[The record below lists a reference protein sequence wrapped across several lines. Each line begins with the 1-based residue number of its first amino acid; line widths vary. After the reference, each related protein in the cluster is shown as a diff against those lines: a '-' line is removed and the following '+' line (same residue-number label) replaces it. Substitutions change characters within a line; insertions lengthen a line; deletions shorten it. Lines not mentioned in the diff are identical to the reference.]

1 MGIIPRDEKYFTL
14 LNQLVGQIRK
24 GADLFVKLF
33 NDFSRNAAYAEQ
45 IKEVELECDRLSAA
59 IIERLNSTFITPI
72 DREDIYTLATELD
85 DIMDMINDMARLTVL
100 YGVKRGT
107 PAAEQLARTLMD
119 SVVELEKAFAVL
131 ETRRGVREHIERIKT
146 LEEEGDRASQS
157 AVQRLFA
164 EEQNPIEVIKWLK
177 IYEEMEAGIDRCKDV
192 AKVLEAIVMKNA

>member
-33 NDFSRNAAYAEQ
+33 NDFSRNDAYAEQ

-164 EEQNPIEVIKWLK
+164 EEQNPIEVIKWLR

-192 AKVLEAIVMKNA
+192 AKVLEGIVMKNA

>member
-1 MGIIPRDEKYFTL
+1 MGFIPRDEKYFAL

-24 GADLFVKLF
+24 GADLFVRLF
-33 NDFSRNAAYAEQ
+33 DDFPRHAAYAEE
-45 IKEVELECDRLSAA
+45 IKGVELECDKLSAG
-59 IIERLNSTFITPI
+59 IVERLNSTFITPI

-100 YGVKRGT
+100 YDVKRST
-107 PAAEQLARTLMD
+107 PAASQLARTLMD

-131 ETRRGVREHIERIKT
+131 ESRRGVRDHIERIKA
-146 LEEEGDRASQS
+146 LEEEGDRASQG
-157 AVQRLFA
+157 AIQGLFA
-164 EEQNPIEVIKWLK
+164 EEKNPIEVIKWLK

>member
-1 MGIIPRDEKYFTL
+1 MPLIPRDEKYFDL

-24 GADLFVKLF
+24 GSDLFVRLF
-33 NDFSRNAAYAEQ
+33 DDFSRNVSYADQ
-45 IKEVELECDRLSAA
+45 IKEVERECDRISAA
-59 IIERLNSTFITPI
+59 IIERLNSTFLTPI

-100 YGVKRGT
+100 YGVKQGT
-107 PAAEQLARTLMD
+107 PSAESLARTLMD

-131 ETRRGVREHIERIKT
+131 ESRRGVRDHIERIKE

-157 AVQRLFA
+157 AVQQLFA

-192 AKVLEAIVMKNA
+192 AKVLEAVVMKNA